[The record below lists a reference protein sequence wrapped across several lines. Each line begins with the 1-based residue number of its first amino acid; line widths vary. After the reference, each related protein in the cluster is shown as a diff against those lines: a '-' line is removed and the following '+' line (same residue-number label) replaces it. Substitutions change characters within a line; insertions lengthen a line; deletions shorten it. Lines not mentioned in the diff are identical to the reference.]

1 MTSGRKSATT
11 INGEKRDEPAGCPQD
26 AGEKGHCAQI
36 ACFIADENPAAAERF
51 LEAVEASFAALARM
65 PHMGVPRHF
74 RNPKFADVRMW
85 RVRDFDKYLIFYCP
99 RKNGVEMG
107 WDRSTV
113 PIRADHPDCE
123 DLCSWLTRDRRAA
136 F

>member
-1 MTSGRKSATT
+1 MTSGGRSATA
-11 INGEKRDEPAGCPQD
+11 IHREKRDEPAGCPQD
-26 AGEKGHCAQI
+26 AAKRDIAQI

-85 RVRDFDKYLIFYCP
+85 RVRDFDKYLIFYRP
-99 RKNGVEMG
+99 RKNG
-107 WDRSTV
+107 
-113 PIRADHPDCE
+113 
-123 DLCSWLTRDRRAA
+123 
-136 F
+136 